1 MLKFRSSLLATFCIV
16 SLMGY
21 AQAQQRSGMGS
32 PKRSGT
38 ESLTPEQMQKRIP
51 AQTAPMQKK
60 TGPVRPGQQQPIKKV
75 NPVPVQKAP
84 APMNDDAM
92 MMESSTPAAPT
103 QRIVRKRPVT
113 GKPRSSSFFYVSTSY
128 FSFADQIFAKVN
140 GQKAKARS
148 VFTGYSL
155 GTDYTRYLG
164 RYVYSWN
171 LNFISGV
178 VDIQRVF
185 GTTYPRKSFWGVQSG
200 PELGYRINSDMDMSW
215 GLNLLYRDIENVGP
229 SFALA
234 NQVNIK
240 FRFSPRLTF
249 FQSLGNYGKPTA
261 YSYSIGLR
269 WLL

>member
-1 MLKFRSSLLATFCIV
+1 MSLIGIAH
-16 SLMGY
+16 
-21 AQAQQRSGMGS
+21 AQQGSGMG
-32 PKRSGT
+32 
-38 ESLTPEQMQKRIP
+38 SLTPEQMQRLENARRAKLAKQKRIP
-51 AQTAPMQKK
+51 AQAAPVQKK
-60 TGPVRPGQQQPIKKV
+60 TGPVRPGQQQPVKKV
-75 NPVPVQKAP
+75 NPVPAKKAP
-84 APMNDDAM
+84 APAAPVSDDTM
-92 MMESSTPAAPT
+92 MMESAAPAAAPT
-103 QRIVRKRPVT
+103 QRIVRKRPVST
-113 GKPRSSSFFYVSTSY
+113 KPRSSSFFYVSTSY
-128 FSFADQIFAKVN
+128 FSFADQIFAKVG
-140 GQKAKARS
+140 GQKEKARS

-185 GTTYPRKSFWGVQSG
+185 GTTYPRKNFWGVQSG